1 MVSLAGA
8 VFIVVAAV
16 WLALALKAP
25 ARVREALDVSRDGMS
40 ALQDRSLSDDD
51 KEALM
56 QKQSLR
62 LFRLF
67 FLILAVFTI
76 AIGAPVAVLWGLGRL
91 GLLSFDDVIRTSI
104 SVKFL
109 VGCTLVGTLLAFAV
123 RARRKA

>member
-1 MVSLAGA
+1 MASLAGA

-76 AIGAPVAVLWGLGRL
+76 AISAPVAVLWGLGRL

>member
-1 MVSLAGA
+1 MASLAGA

-25 ARVREALDVSRDGMS
+25 ARVREALDVSREGMT

-67 FLILAVFTI
+67 FLILAVFVI
-76 AIGAPVAVLWGLGRL
+76 AIAAPVVVLWGLGKL
-91 GLLSFDDVIRTSI
+91 GVVSFDDVIRTSI

>member
-1 MVSLAGA
+1 VVSLAGA

-25 ARVREALDVSRDGMS
+25 AHVREALIVSRQGMA
-40 ALQDRSLSDDD
+40 ALQDRALSDDD

-56 QKQSLR
+56 QKQSLQ

-67 FLILAVFTI
+67 FLILAVFAV
-76 AIGAPVAVLWGLGRL
+76 AIGAPVVVLWGLGEL
-91 GLLSFDDVIRTSI
+91 GVLSFDEVIRTSI

-109 VGCTLVGTLLAFAV
+109 VGCTVIGTLLAFAV
-123 RARRKA
+123 RARRKV